1 VDRIRGGLISG
12 AAGTLAL
19 EMASYVDM
27 AVRGRPASELPS
39 QAADKLASEVDV
51 DLGSDDE
58 GESRKSAF
66 GALLG
71 YAAGLAVGVGFGMF
85 AGRRRISSLQGGIV
99 VGLVAMAA
107 ADVPMVKL
115 ELTDPR
121 TWERS
126 DWIADIVPHVIYGV
140 TVTTV
145 YKWLHVGSSQPRQA
159 RAA

>member
-1 VDRIRGGLISG
+1 
-12 AAGTLAL
+12 LAL
-19 EMASYVDM
+19 EVASYLDM

-39 QAADKLASEVDV
+39 KAADKLASEVDI
-51 DLGSDDE
+51 DLGSDEE

-71 YAAGLAVGVGFGMF
+71 YATGLAVGIGFGMF
-85 AGRRRISSLQGGIV
+85 AARRRISALQSGIV

-107 ADVPMVKL
+107 ADLPLVKL

-145 YKWLHVGSSQPRQA
+145 YKWLRVGSSHPRRA